1 MTISSISASAT
12 GALQPAGAPPP
23 HRPGKAPSLDK
34 TAELLGISVDDL
46 GTQLKSGKTLNE
58 IASEQGVSSDDLLS
72 ALKSD
77 LKSNKPAGAP
87 ELGDDVLTQIATD
100 IAAGKRPGGPRD
112 AGGPPTRANDA
123 GDVTATGTNLKSLAE
138 TLGLSESDLLAQV
151 SSGANFSSLLGSA
164 ADNPYLS
171 GGNLVAGGILVD
183 EYA

>member
-12 GALQPAGAPPP
+12 GALQPTGGPPP

-34 TAELLGISVDDL
+34 TAELLGISADDL

-58 IASEQGVSSDDLLS
+58 IASDRGVSSDDLLS

-87 ELGDDVLTQIATD
+87 ELGNDLLTQIATD

-112 AGGPPTRANDA
+112 AGGPATRAN
-123 GDVTATGTNLKSLAE
+123 GDVSATGTNLKTLAE
-138 TLGLSESDLLAQV
+138 TLGVNETDLLAQL
-151 SSGANFSSLLGSA
+151 SSGASFTSLLGNA
-164 ADNPYLS
+164 GGNPYIS
-171 GGNLVAGGILVD
+171 GANLVEGGIVVD